1 MACGQDTITPPGVCK
16 KMKRATV
23 YGIATTT
30 FFYACIGIIGYAA
43 FGNSAPGN
51 LLSGCVQGT
60 SGTLPMILSSAAL
73 CKLSGPLHD
82 TAFY

>member
-1 MACGQDTITPPGVCK
+1 
-16 KMKRATV
+16 MKRATV

-51 LLSGCVQGT
+51 LLSGCVLGPGLT
-60 SGTLPMILSSAAL
+60 ALKMTLVAPHKSTGA
-73 CKLSGPLHD
+73 C
-82 TAFY
+82 F